1 MENHVHEMTEEQESS
16 MSVPGKANGSRGENS
31 GKPQGSDGEGGCFV
45 FCPSE
50 NLAFS

>member
-1 MENHVHEMTEEQESS
+1 MTEEQESS